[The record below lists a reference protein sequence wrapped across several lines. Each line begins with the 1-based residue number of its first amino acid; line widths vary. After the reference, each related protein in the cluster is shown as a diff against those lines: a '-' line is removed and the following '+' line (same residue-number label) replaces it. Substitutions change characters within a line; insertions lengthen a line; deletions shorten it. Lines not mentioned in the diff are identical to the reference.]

1 MQAFA
6 VGFSK
11 HPVRVTLWPS
21 LLSLTILTWKIAMAF
36 CFHVECLNF
45 QIPESLKKQLFL
57 EPAKLGEYSLDQPR
71 LLLLLLLS
79 FFQINPKCLKFNEH
93 LFISCQKRSE

>member
-21 LLSLTILTWKIAMAF
+21 LPSLTILTWKIAMAF
-36 CFHVECLNF
+36 VSMWNVLIFKF
-45 QIPESLKKQLFL
+45 QKAKKTTFL
-57 EPAKLGEYSLDQPR
+57 GTRKIGWIFPR
-71 LLLLLLLS
+71 S
-79 FFQINPKCLKFNEH
+79 TEIIIIIIIFFSN
-93 LFISCQKRSE
+93 

>member
-11 HPVRVTLWPS
+11 HPVRVALWPS
-21 LLSLTILTWKIAMAF
+21 LPSLTILTWKIAMAF

-45 QIPESLKKQLFL
+45 QIPES
-57 EPAKLGEYSLDQPR
+57 
-71 LLLLLLLS
+71 
-79 FFQINPKCLKFNEH
+79 
-93 LFISCQKRSE
+93 